1 MSLETPKS
9 FEGKSGLFAI
19 THDSKIIYIGKAGY
33 SNAVFRESKRE
44 LKCSKLLIE
53 HGDLPKSMMHN
64 DPQALAYVNEHCQRY
79 VGIVS
84 EEIQWSSQL
93 NRLLDN
99 AENLLIYELNKV
111 TPLYN
116 EQLKDKYSHGRPFK
130 VINAGNNPAD
140 LKTQYS
146 IS

>member
-1 MSLETPKS
+1 MALETPKA

-33 SNAVFRESKRE
+33 GNAVFRESKRE

-53 HGDLPKSMMHN
+53 HGNLPKGMKYD
-64 DPQALAYVNEHCQRY
+64 DPRTLAHVNVHCQRY

-84 EEIQWSSQL
+84 QEIQQSNQL
-93 NRLLDN
+93 NALLDN
-99 AENLLIYELNKV
+99 AENLLIYEVNKV

-116 EQLKDKYSHGRPFK
+116 EQRRDGYTHGRPFT
-130 VINAGNNPAD
+130 VTNAGTLPTD
-140 LKTQYS
+140 LRSKYS